1 MYVCDFPNSFTEYF
15 AGSVGTALDI
25 KARIPNLEIAG
36 SNTIAATCYL
46 FMFFFQRVLKKTQ
59 QQLNRVVYLLTPPP
73 R

>member
-36 SNTIAATCYL
+36 SNTIGASKML
-46 FMFFFQRVLKKTQ
+46 FVYVFFSTSFKKNTTT
-59 QQLNRVVYLLTPPP
+59 LE
-73 R
+73 